1 MKESTRTLCR
11 QLQDNPDVEGN
22 QRKIKADKNELQDC
36 MESLMAE
43 MRDLSYSQ
51 FKLEIKSG
59 LDQ

>member
-36 MESLMAE
+36 VEALMAE